1 MELLAPLH
9 YWVPV
14 AMFTLGGKR
23 QCMLRKQTT
32 PIEGREVVNYRESG
46 TMEYDN
52 EEERFTVTEMDD
64 TLWGETT

>member
-1 MELLAPLH
+1 
-9 YWVPV
+9 
-14 AMFTLGGKR
+14 
-23 QCMLRKQTT
+23 MLRKQTT